1 MAKFLGIVMTPL
13 DVQVEGMNAVMDRIE
28 STGATAINC
37 SSTVNRQSDPH
48 TGFRAP
54 PLDIDGYYRVFDR
67 PVWGKHE
74 LYLESFRAKKPDLSW
89 YDNLH
94 YKPEWKEIPN
104 DLDADLPDKIH
115 ESAKKRGWKI
125 YASVT
130 PLAIPKLRDEDKMR
144 WINGQIPDP
153 NRRVANQGCPSSP
166 NVRAWAI
173 ATVLDEI
180 SQQPQVDGI
189 CLDWVEYTTYLLE
202 DHFSCFNPH
211 SRQHMQELG
220 YDSKRIE
227 QDVINL
233 WNYLH
238 NLTSDRLDH
247 TKRIVQ
253 NPSEIIDLLVRFSGY
268 CDFLRFKSDVVH
280 GLYHEI
286 RKAMDQSG
294 YADIELVANGWAP
307 PFNRSSGMD
316 YGRLAET
323 VQCVRPKLYTFHWSS
338 MPRWYGQVLKSWNPD
353 LGESAILEAIKT
365 WFNLPDNIKSP
376 TFENYHIPRATE
388 NHPVHFETFAHRVDE
403 VVRQVGERVPVT
415 PLAHGYVPLEQWK
428 QTVTVVRDTAADG
441 MWVQRYCY
449 LSDEKISALAEIW
462 NIGNEGRPM
471 ALGSF
476 F

>member
-1 MAKFLGIVMTPL
+1 
-13 DVQVEGMNAVMDRIE
+13 
-28 STGATAINC
+28 
-37 SSTVNRQSDPH
+37 
-48 TGFRAP
+48 
-54 PLDIDGYYRVFDR
+54 
-67 PVWGKHE
+67 
-74 LYLESFRAKKPDLSW
+74 
-89 YDNLH
+89 
-94 YKPEWKEIPN
+94 
-104 DLDADLPDKIH
+104 
-115 ESAKKRGWKI
+115 
-125 YASVT
+125 
-130 PLAIPKLRDEDKMR
+130 
-144 WINGQIPDP
+144 
-153 NRRVANQGCPSSP
+153 
-166 NVRAWAI
+166 
-173 ATVLDEI
+173 
-180 SQQPQVDGI
+180 
-189 CLDWVEYTTYLLE
+189 
-202 DHFSCFNPH
+202 
-211 SRQHMQELG
+211 MQELG

-227 QDVINL
+227 QDVIKL

-376 TFENYHIPRATE
+376 TFANYHIPRATE

-462 NIGNEGRPM
+462 NVENEGRPM